1 MAYRPDRELSPYL
14 ALRNRR
20 IYRPSETVEPLR
32 YPDELNSYRADSV
45 VGPESSRISE
55 SLRGSQLHDA
65 SSSTPVT
72 RRADRSPSWAPLSD
86 RQGSAASLWHP
97 GSTSDLFER
106 WMRGPQTS
114 GVEDEEV
121 QLNGANQRNSRR
133 SRMDP
138 KTVGAERLPTQSL
151 ERPSLAR
158 TDFSQQHANLSRGG
172 QGPQSEY
179 DRGHL
184 EDSRPYRS
192 DYMYNSAPN
201 ANVPYEPLLRRDYDQ
216 VPMDGPSQAPVV
228 SYRDLAG
235 PRMIKRTH
243 KEVPA
248 PKFDGKSVSFL
259 EFMDDFERVAD
270 YNGWNS
276 EDRKFHLW
284 NSITGNAKI
293 RIKTIAYP
301 ASYGDLLSRLLLVFN
316 NERSVEGY
324 RDRLAEIR
332 RDLSMDLETF
342 GHHLLDLVRKAHPG
356 TMPDEQ
362 ERIARDRF
370 LETAGSHNLYVWLK
384 ANKPPTVQSA
394 IDLAI
399 QFQQATAANS
409 AKKPSMAN
417 NSSELAV
424 SNLFME
430 EGQTAVKVSA
440 AITEPV
446 KAPESALEAQ
456 VKSLAEEVK
465 ILTQALKTK
474 KSQKGPV
481 KCYGCQEIGHIKR
494 NCPKL
499 QSLN

>member
-1 MAYRPDRELSPYL
+1 MSDLVIFDRICGVML
-14 ALRNRR
+14 
-20 IYRPSETVEPLR
+20 RPSLARTDFSQQLAN
-32 YPDELNSYRADSV
+32 L
-45 VGPESSRISE
+45 SRGGE
-55 SLRGSQLHDA
+55 
-65 SSSTPVT
+65 
-72 RRADRSPSWAPLSD
+72 
-86 RQGSAASLWHP
+86 
-97 GSTSDLFER
+97 
-106 WMRGPQTS
+106 
-114 GVEDEEV
+114 
-121 QLNGANQRNSRR
+121 
-133 SRMDP
+133 
-138 KTVGAERLPTQSL
+138 QSL
-151 ERPSLAR
+151 DRPSLAR